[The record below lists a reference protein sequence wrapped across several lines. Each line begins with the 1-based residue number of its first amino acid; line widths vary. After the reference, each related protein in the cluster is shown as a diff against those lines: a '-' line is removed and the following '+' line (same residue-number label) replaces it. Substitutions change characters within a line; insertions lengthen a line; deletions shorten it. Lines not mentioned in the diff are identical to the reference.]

1 MNLIKSSIVITI
13 ISLLVTVISFLNQVT
28 IASFFG
34 TSKELD
40 LYFIAISFPLLIGS
54 IIGLS
59 FSYYLTPHFVVKK
72 IEIKKE
78 LFSNYI
84 GRFLINTN
92 KYLLALVLPIS
103 LLFYIIIPK
112 IYGIQDI
119 DEISLIRKINLLAWI
134 SIIISINYSIFT
146 SYLNSKKQFILPVIL
161 NSFPFLSSIVLII
174 FFQNKLGIV
183 TAILGTVI
191 GSMFG
196 LLFLSKELR
205 NFKFINR
212 NKKLNKS
219 VNIFYKNLR
228 YAIIAMLCFSVFQFI
243 DSFWVPKIGE
253 SAMSYVG
260 YSQRLVIAIG
270 SLVITGPSIVLIPRL
285 TEKFKSKDYKGY
297 FEDSSLVIRMVII
310 LSTFFCLI
318 FYNSS
323 ENIISI
329 LFERGQFDEISTSGV
344 NVVFSLFLFG
354 MIFMLTSV
362 ITLRILFTK
371 EIDYSIAGIGML
383 TAISYFSFLGIF
395 SNYFKL
401 SGVGYAYI
409 LTWIFISFMT
419 LYKLFHFDLKLFFNR
434 ELYVLVIKIF
444 IVVIF
449 ISLLEY
455 FINDLS
461 VVKNYGKKINL
472 IINTSTK
479 ILIELFL
486 VLFLSIKIIKIQEIK
501 FLFNKILK

>member
-1 MNLIKSSIVITI
+1 MDFNNNFNQLFNFYKLFKFQKAIYFTCNFKF
-13 ISLLVTVISFLNQVT
+13 ISF
-28 IASFFG
+28 
-34 TSKELD
+34 
-40 LYFIAISFPLLIGS
+40 
-54 IIGLS
+54 
-59 FSYYLTPHFVVKK
+59 FV
-72 IEIKKE
+72 
-78 LFSNYI
+78 F
-84 GRFLINTN
+84 
-92 KYLLALVLPIS
+92 
-103 LLFYIIIPK
+103 
-112 IYGIQDI
+112 
-119 DEISLIRKINLLAWI
+119 
-134 SIIISINYSIFT
+134 
-146 SYLNSKKQFILPVIL
+146 
-161 NSFPFLSSIVLII
+161 NSFNN

-205 NFKFINR
+205 NFKFINQ

-219 VNIFYKNLR
+219 INIFYKNLR

-310 LSTFFCLI
+310 LSIFLLI

-383 TAISYFSFLGIF
+383 TAISYF
-395 SNYFKL
+395 
-401 SGVGYAYI
+401 
-409 LTWIFISFMT
+409 
-419 LYKLFHFDLKLFFNR
+419 LF
-434 ELYVLVIKIF
+434 
-444 IVVIF
+444 
-449 ISLLEY
+449 
-455 FINDLS
+455 
-461 VVKNYGKKINL
+461 
-472 IINTSTK
+472 
-479 ILIELFL
+479 
-486 VLFLSIKIIKIQEIK
+486 
-501 FLFNKILK
+501 

>member
-28 IASFFG
+28 IATFFG
-34 TSKELD
+34 TSRDLD
-40 LYFIAISFPLLIGS
+40 LYLIAVSFPLLIGS

-72 IEIKKE
+72 IEIKNE

-84 GRFLINTN
+84 GRFLIKSN
-92 KYLLALVLPIS
+92 KYLLILILPIS
-103 LLFYIIIPK
+103 LFFYIIIPE
-112 IYGIQDI
+112 IYSISDI
-119 DEISLIRKINLLAWI
+119 NEISLIRKINLLAWI
-134 SIIISINYSIFT
+134 SIFISINYSIFT
-146 SYLNSKKQFILPVIL
+146 SYLNCKKQFILPVIL

-183 TAILGTVI
+183 TVILGTVI
-191 GSMFG
+191 GTMFG
-196 LLFLSKELR
+196 LLFLSKEIR
-205 NFKFINR
+205 NFKFIRINT
-212 NKKLNKS
+212 KIDKS
-219 VNIFYKNLR
+219 ISFFYKNLR
-228 YAIIAMLCFSVFQFI
+228 YAVVAMLCFSVFQFI

-285 TEKFKSKDYKGY
+285 TEKFKRKDYKGY

-329 LFERGQFDEISTSGV
+329 LFERGQFDEVSTNGV
-344 NVVFSLFLFG
+344 NTVFSLFLFG

-362 ITLRILFTK
+362 ITLRILFTM
-371 EIDYSIAGIGML
+371 EINYSIAGVGIV
-383 TAISYFSFLGIF
+383 TAISYFFFLGIF

-409 LTWIFISFMT
+409 LTWIFISIMT
-419 LYKLFHFDLKLFFNR
+419 LYKLFHSNLKLFFNR
-434 ELYVLVIKIF
+434 ELFILVIKIF
-444 IVVIF
+444 VVLIF
-449 ISLLEY
+449 LILLSH
-455 FINDLS
+455 FINDIS
-461 VVKNYGKKINL
+461 IVKTFSKKINL
-472 IINTSTK
+472 IINTSIR

-486 VLFLSIKIIKIQEIK
+486 VFFLSLKMINIQEIK
-501 FLFNKILK
+501 FLIKKIL